1 MRVARVIGTIARRGR
16 SLALVRPSRPTF
28 PTGRVAV
35 LVWSYVA
42 TAVILV
48 VWLASTVPVSGAI
61 ALPFSVAGIDPVA
74 LGVVIWIAVGLTTSA
89 RGSADEGRVAIV
101 FGVAPIVAA
110 FALGGPT
117 AAVWVAL
124 LGSFEARELRGE
136 VPWYGVLANH
146 AMIVIPAGIGGIVTL
161 GLRGILPAEGSQ
173 LLDFLAVMSGAT
185 VFCMINVSLAVL
197 TVVVRTGKRPSETL
211 GIPWLTL
218 VTMMAAESALAWVF
232 ASAYVAV
239 AWWSPAALV
248 IADAAASTS
257 IDRSRANWLLRHHQL
272 TQLPNRLS
280 LTEHAT
286 DLRRAN
292 VSGACVFYID
302 LDGFKAINDTYDHEV
317 GDDVL
322 REIGRRLSASKRD
335 DDFLAHLHGDEF
347 VLVSNGIQGD
357 ADAQAVI
364 ARIVHAVEQPIDHSV
379 GTIRV
384 SASAGYRILAEAT
397 DVDEALRHA
406 DRGMALAK
414 QTRARVHGRDRRRS
428 VADA

>member
-1 MRVARVIGTIARRGR
+1 MIGTIARRGR
-16 SLALVRPSRPTF
+16 SLALARPARPSF
-28 PTGRVAV
+28 PAGRVAV

-42 TAVILV
+42 AAVALV
-48 VWLASTVPVSGAI
+48 LWLASAVPVSGAI
-61 ALPFSVAGIDPVA
+61 ALPFSVLGLDPVA
-74 LGVVIWIAVGLTTSA
+74 LGVVIWIAVGLTTSS
-89 RGSADEGRVAIV
+89 RGSSDEGHVAIV

-146 AMIVIPAGIGGIVTL
+146 AMIAIPAGIGGIVTL
-161 GLRGILPAEGSQ
+161 GLRGLPFADGSQ
-173 LLDFLAVMSGAT
+173 LVDFLAVMAGAT
-185 VFCMINVSLAVL
+185 VFCTINAGLAVL

-211 GIPWLTL
+211 GVPWRT
-218 VTMMAAESALAWVF
+218 VATMMAAESTLAWVF

-272 TQLPNRLS
+272 TELPNRLS
-280 LTEHAT
+280 LSEHAT
-286 DLRRAN
+286 DLRRAK

-302 LDGFKAINDTYDHEV
+302 LDGFKEVNDTYDHVV

-322 REIGRRLSASKRD
+322 REIGRRLSVSKRD

-347 VLVSNGIQGD
+347 VLVSNGIVSD
-357 ADAQAVI
+357 SDAQGVI
-364 ARIVHAVEQPIDHSV
+364 ERIVRSVEEPIDHAV

-384 SASAGYRILAEAT
+384 SASAGYRILSEAA
-397 DVDEALRHA
+397 DLDEALRHA
-406 DRGMALAK
+406 DRGMAAAK
-414 QTRARVHGRDRRRS
+414 QTRARAKGRDRRR
-428 VADA
+428 AARDA